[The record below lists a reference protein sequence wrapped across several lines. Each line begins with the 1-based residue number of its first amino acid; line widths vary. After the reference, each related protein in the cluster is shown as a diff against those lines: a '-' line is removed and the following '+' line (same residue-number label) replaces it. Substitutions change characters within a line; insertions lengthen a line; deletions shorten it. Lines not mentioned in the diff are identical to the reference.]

1 MRLKRALASLAHF
14 ARCLGRYSLNGDYA
28 VGHDQVARALG
39 TVHFEV
45 IKQTRRERD
54 AALVDR
60 DRKIERLEAK
70 LDAVPLRAN
79 PYTCGWRRSSKAR
92 SLSRS
97 GLHSCVGMAG
107 MIPARER

>member
-1 MRLKRALASLAHF
+1 VRLKRALASLAHF

-70 LDAVPLRAN
+70 LDAVLTMLGGGKAKSAAQLGGDDSVVELPRFISKV
-79 PYTCGWRRSSKAR
+79 RRDVA
-92 SLSRS
+92 
-97 GLHSCVGMAG
+97 
-107 MIPARER
+107 